1 MTTGG
6 GTLRRIDD
14 GDLETVRRWRNH
26 PKVRAASFTTHEIGA
41 AEHARWWRA
50 VRDDP
55 DREVLLYEHGGEGA
69 GVVAFTGLTG
79 GDAGATWGFYLDV
92 DGLERSGRLLEAW
105 FGIERAAVGHAFGP
119 LGLRTLRGE
128 VLAGND
134 AVRRLHRRFGF
145 TEVGSYL
152 RDVDGVP
159 REVVVVRLDR
169 EEAP

>member
-1 MTTGG
+1 M
-6 GTLRRIDD
+6 LRRIDD

-50 VRDDP
+50 VRGDP
-55 DREVLLYEHGGEGA
+55 DREVLLYEHDGVPA
-69 GVVAFTGLTG
+69 GVVTFTGLAA
-79 GDAGATWGFYLDV
+79 GDGATWGFYLDV
-92 DGLERSGRLLEAW
+92 AGLERSGRLLRAW
-105 FGIERAAVGHAFGP
+105 FGVERAAVGHAFGP
-119 LGLRTLRGE
+119 LGLRSLRGE
-128 VLAGND
+128 VLADND

-152 RDVDGVP
+152 RDVGGVP

-169 EEAP
+169 EEAS